1 LIKLFVDLTH
11 PNTINTLTSFLSNYL
26 INFPNML
33 PKQKPL
39 YNHATLDTFFLGPT
53 IGKGTFAKVKFA
65 RCLMTKKR
73 FAIKIL
79 KKSQS
84 NFSQKLFLEEV
95 AHLGL
100 IQHKSVPACFR
111 YYESVQYIKKNGQSY
126 EVAAIVMEYMPNG
139 DLFSY
144 IQLGGGL
151 HEDVARTCFR
161 TLIETMEDVHNKG
174 VAHRDLKPENLFFD
188 EEFNMKIG
196 DFGLA
201 ARFKNEKGLIPL
213 YGEFGTKIF
222 MAPEISVKSAHNGE
236 RVDIF
241 SCGVVLFAM
250 VVGVPP
256 FNSANAKEDFLY
268 NLIANKNFDA
278 FWEFFEIR
286 LKMNL
291 SEEVKDLINAMIS
304 CIPYER
310 PTIQQIKGHL
320 WYNGPVLNS
329 EGMKEALGGLKEKID
344 AEYWKERKQQKEA
357 KEKAKAEMMMLLM
370 MQKQQ
375 YMKMPLAF
383 TGVQLKK

>member
-1 LIKLFVDLTH
+1 
-11 PNTINTLTSFLSNYL
+11 
-26 INFPNML
+26 
-33 PKQKPL
+33 
-39 YNHATLDTFFLGPT
+39 
-53 IGKGTFAKVKFA
+53 
-65 RCLMTKKR
+65 
-73 FAIKIL
+73 
-79 KKSQS
+79 
-84 NFSQKLFLEEV
+84 
-95 AHLGL
+95 
-100 IQHKSVPACFR
+100 
-111 YYESVQYIKKNGQSY
+111 
-126 EVAAIVMEYMPNG
+126 
-139 DLFSY
+139 
-144 IQLGGGL
+144 
-151 HEDVARTCFR
+151 
-161 TLIETMEDVHNKG
+161 MEDVHNKG